1 MTTETIPSF
10 LLKTE
15 VPVTPTLVL
24 DLSALLQAAVSAATK
39 PLEDR
44 IAELETRLSVT
55 EGALAV
61 LENNIAAEIEKA
73 IEKAIDGLDIEVE
86 ATIRNRN

>member
-44 IAELETRLSVT
+44 ITELETRLSVT
-55 EGALAV
+55 EGELAV
-61 LENNIAAEIEKA
+61 LENDIAAEIEKE

>member
-44 IAELETRLSVT
+44 IIELETSLSVT
-55 EGALAV
+55 QGELAV
-61 LENNIAAEIEKA
+61 LENDIAAE

>member
-24 DLSALLQAAVSAATK
+24 DLSALLQAAVSTATK

-44 IAELETRLSVT
+44 ITELEPSLSVT
-55 EGALAV
+55 QGELAA
-61 LENNIAAEIEKA
+61 LENDIAE